1 MGKAKELLFNIN
13 IDTDKLN
20 NLAKF
25 NTTNTN
31 NNNGLSGS
39 KFNNNIS
46 NLNYSLSKENVSYH
60 N

>member
-1 MGKAKELLFNIN
+1 MGQAKELLFNIN

-25 NTTNTN
+25 NTTTNTT
-31 NNNGLSGS
+31 NGLSGS

>member
-25 NTTNTN
+25 NITTN

-39 KFNNNIS
+39 KLNNNIS

>member
-25 NTTNTN
+25 NTST

-46 NLNYSLSKENVSYH
+46 NLNYSLSKENV
-60 N
+60 

>member
-25 NTTNTN
+25 NTTTNTT
-31 NNNGLSGS
+31 NGLSVS

>member
-25 NTTNTN
+25 NTTTNTT
-31 NNNGLSGS
+31 NGLSGS

-46 NLNYSLSKENVSYH
+46 NLNYSLSKENV
-60 N
+60 

>member
-25 NTTNTN
+25 ITST

>member
-25 NTTNTN
+25 NTTP

-46 NLNYSLSKENVSYH
+46 NLNYSLSKENV
-60 N
+60 